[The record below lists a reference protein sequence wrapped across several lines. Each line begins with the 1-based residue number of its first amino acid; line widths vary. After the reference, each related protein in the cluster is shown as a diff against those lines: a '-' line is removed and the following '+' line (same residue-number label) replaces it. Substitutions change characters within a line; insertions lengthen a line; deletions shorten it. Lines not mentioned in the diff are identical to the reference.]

1 MKRTTMRVA
10 ASFVLVAAVGFLG
23 QPAHAQTTSTG
34 AFGSR
39 TLGGTSGTSAPR
51 SSTGTG
57 TGTQSVSAN
66 GMTLM
71 QNVDG
76 GVSGGERYVR
86 GNRQNQFVG
95 QGSEDTRAVGVSQ
108 AGGNNSAQQFGN
120 LLGGRNGNVLGQ
132 LMQNSQFNQ
141 AGRTQSGRTGATQLR
156 IPIRLGFNPRPIA
169 TSKITAQL
177 QTRLGRL
184 PALTTVGPIQVA
196 LEGEAVVLR
205 GTVASEGDRQLAEEL
220 LMLEPEVSLVRNE
233 LKVQPLADTSGEA
246 LPAPTSA
253 NP

>member
-1 MKRTTMRVA
+1 MKRITLGSGA
-10 ASFVLVAAVGFLG
+10 GFVLIAVAGLLAG
-23 QPAHAQTTSTG
+23 PAHAQTTSTG

-39 TLGGTSGTSAPR
+39 TVGGSSGTSAPR
-51 SSTGTG
+51 TSTGSST
-57 TGTQSVSAN
+57 QSTSAN

-86 GNRQNQFVG
+86 GNRQGQFVG
-95 QGSEDTRAVGVSQ
+95 VGSEDTRAVGVSQ
-108 AGGNNSAQQFGN
+108 AGGGNSGQQFGN
-120 LLGGRNGNVLGQ
+120 LLGGRNGSALGQ
-132 LMQNSQFNQ
+132 LLQNSQFNQ
-141 AGRTQSGRTGATQLR
+141 QGRTQSGRNGTTQLR

-169 TSKITAQL
+169 TSKVTAQL

-184 PALTTVGPIQVA
+184 PALTTVGPIEVA

-205 GTVASEGDRQLAEEL
+205 GMVASEGDRQLAEEL
-220 LMLEPEVSLVRNE
+220 LMLEPEVTLVKNE
-233 LKVQPLADTSGEA
+233 LKVQPLAESNGEA

-253 NP
+253 NR